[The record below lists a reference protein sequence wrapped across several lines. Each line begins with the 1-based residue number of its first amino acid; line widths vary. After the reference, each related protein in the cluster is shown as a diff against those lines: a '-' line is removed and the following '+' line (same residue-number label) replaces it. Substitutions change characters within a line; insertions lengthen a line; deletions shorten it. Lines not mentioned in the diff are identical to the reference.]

1 MTIRFVADE
10 IDKATTDRNA
20 RILRELVKQPD
31 NKNCADCRK
40 NGMSV
45 LQVLAALLISRR
57 TMGSMESVSSCRVTF
72 GI

>member
-1 MTIRFVADE
+1 VQTRVADE

-20 RILRELVKQPD
+20 KILRELVKQPD

-45 LQVLAALLISRR
+45 LRVSGRMLISRR
-57 TMGSMESVSSCRVTF
+57 KMGSMESVRQLLNV
-72 GI
+72 

>member
-1 MTIRFVADE
+1 MLLADE

-45 LQVLAALLISRR
+45 LKVIGALLISRR
-57 TMGSMESVSSCRVTF
+57 QMGGLESVSSFRVY
-72 GI
+72 